1 MATTKRRP
9 KGSTTAEFAPA
20 LIIFLLVLL
29 FPLINLIGLGMGYA
43 VVYLTAKQCA
53 SSAGSSQTFSDAL
66 SSSETTARTIAAN
79 GFGQFAKVQPVGG
92 FNGSGMDLYT
102 VNTDLNTLVSN
113 VQGPNTPYVGI
124 VDADRNTYEY
134 QTVVTYDVGP
144 FLNLSALPFVGGVPG
159 VGSPARLS
167 ATAQSHVENL
177 IGLNPG
183 GGLNPNLGGGGPT
196 FGRPNPGGGGPDS
209 GGIGAMSPGGGT
221 AAGGG
226 ASGVSGG
233 AGGVGGSTGGVGGS
247 AGGIGGITGVPPRG
261 TTPPVFTDGTPV
273 GPIVAPPGGG
283 GGGGG
288 VNTTR

>member
-9 KGSTTAEFAPA
+9 KGYTAAEFAPA

-53 SSAGSSQTFSDAL
+53 SSAGSSQTFNDAL

-144 FLNLSALPFVGGVPG
+144 FLNLSSLPFVGGVPG

-183 GGLNPNLGGGGPT
+183 GGVNPNLGGGGPT
-196 FGRPNPGGGGPDS
+196 FGRPNPGGGVPDS

-221 AAGGG
+221 GGAATPGGG
-226 ASGVSGG
+226 TAGTGG
-233 AGGVGGSTGGVGGS
+233 TGGVGGNTGGGVVAPGGGVAS
-247 AGGIGGITGVPPRG
+247 GGIS
-261 TTPPVFTDGTPV
+261 TPPPVVDGSAV

-288 VNTTR
+288 VNANQ